1 MRKSGFVVKKKTVPS
16 VFYKQNIMEKTYTA
30 PPGNL
35 RLCENGDKIRLYIGN
50 TYRDLSI
57 TFARTFSGKIK
68 EAADRLA
75 KKQKQ
80 DADEKL

>member
-1 MRKSGFVVKKKTVPS
+1 MSLRKNGPS
-16 VFYKQNIMEKTYTA
+16 VFYKQNIMEKKPYTA

>member
-1 MRKSGFVVKKKTVPS
+1 MSLRKNGPS
-16 VFYKQNIMEKTYTA
+16 VFYKQNIMEKKPYTP

-80 DADEKL
+80 DADEKP

>member
-1 MRKSGFVVKKKTVPS
+1 
-16 VFYKQNIMEKTYTA
+16 MEKQAYNA
-30 PPGNL
+30 LGNL

-57 TFARTFSGKIK
+57 AFARTFSGKIK

-80 DADEKL
+80 KEDEKL

>member
-1 MRKSGFVVKKKTVPS
+1 
-16 VFYKQNIMEKTYTA
+16 MEKKNYTS
-30 PPGNL
+30 PGCL

-57 TFARTFSGKIK
+57 TFARTLSGKIK

-80 DADEKL
+80 KEDEKP

>member
-1 MRKSGFVVKKKTVPS
+1 
-16 VFYKQNIMEKTYTA
+16 MEKKTYTS
-30 PPGNL
+30 PGCL
-35 RLCENGDKIRLYIGN
+35 RLCENGDKIRLCVGN

-57 TFARTFSGKIK
+57 AFARTFSGKIK

-80 DADEKL
+80 DANEKP

>member
-1 MRKSGFVVKKKTVPS
+1 MRKKCLCRKINGPQRLLQT
-16 VFYKQNIMEKTYTA
+16 
-30 PPGNL
+30 NL

-57 TFARTFSGKIK
+57 AFARTFSGKIK

-80 DADEKL
+80 KEDEKL

>member
-1 MRKSGFVVKKKTVPS
+1 
-16 VFYKQNIMEKTYTA
+16 MEKKPYTA
-30 PPGNL
+30 PAGNL

-50 TYRDLSI
+50 TYQDLSI
-57 TFARTFSGKIK
+57 TFARSFAGKIK

-80 DADEKL
+80 DADEKP